1 MPHCPFVFPAGR
13 ADGPRTALF
22 ENLKTP
28 AQVATNN
35 PSFLD
40 GNLEQTAAY
49 LQIRLFSGGA
59 RLAVA
64 AIPAVRRGER
74 ALVIADHSIFINE
87 MMLQPDIE
95 NWAFALNVV
104 RWLADTGGGDRRT
117 EVLFYEDGRIQ
128 SDFNVSLDMP
138 VTPPIPLEALVP
150 LADET
155 VAQLEQE
162 NAFNNMILEAVGGPN
177 RMMELIAGLLTFTFL
192 LFGLYRFLQA
202 RIQPN
207 SGATA
212 PWTDAIDRPPTS
224 AIERRHEFVLAQGNL
239 AEAARE
245 LAHQAFAAVG
255 LAPSHGALSP
265 TVTVSGPWWAR
276 TSGHRWR
283 RLVQDLWA
291 LATRGPARRISPA
304 ALRALDRTVHD
315 LLAAV
320 AAGKVRLAAAES
332 PI

>member
-1 MPHCPFVFPAGR
+1 
-13 ADGPRTALF
+13 
-22 ENLKTP
+22 
-28 AQVATNN
+28 
-35 PSFLD
+35 
-40 GNLEQTAAY
+40 
-49 LQIRLFSGGA
+49 
-59 RLAVA
+59 
-64 AIPAVRRGER
+64 
-74 ALVIADHSIFINE
+74 

-224 AIERRHEFVLAQGNL
+224 AIERRH
-239 AEAARE
+239 RIR
-245 LAHQAFAAVG
+245 
-255 LAPSHGALSP
+255 PGAGQSRRG
-265 TVTVSGPWWAR
+265 GP
-276 TSGHRWR
+276 
-283 RLVQDLWA
+283 
-291 LATRGPARRISPA
+291 
-304 ALRALDRTVHD
+304 
-315 LLAAV
+315 
-320 AAGKVRLAAAES
+320 
-332 PI
+332 